1 MPEPGAVLE
10 AVVDRALPYWTIDV
24 AEVSFVSARE
34 NVVYRVDAVG
44 GRSYALRIHRP
55 GYHTLAELESENSW
69 TTALSDAGIATPRPV
84 LTAAGAGY
92 ATVPYGHGGETR
104 HVGLI
109 EWLEGEPLDE
119 VLAAGERDPVPAFR
133 ALGGLMAQMHD
144 QACRWELPEAFDR
157 HALDADGLVGEA
169 PWWGRFWEVP
179 ELTPG
184 EREIVSGARRTIHGL
199 LRGYGQRPGRYSV
212 IHADL
217 LAENVLVHD
226 GGVAAIDFDDTAF
239 GWHVYDLASGLTQHA
254 GHARYAELRAALLA
268 GYQDVR
274 PLGEEDLALLPVFLL
289 VRPLVEI
296 GWFHERLG
304 GPLTQRAGGPV
315 TREGT
320 ILPRIRTAI
329 EQCAAVLPSL
339 TQVV

>member
-1 MPEPGAVLE
+1 MPDPDAVLE
-10 AVVDRALPYWTIDV
+10 AVVGRALPHWEL
-24 AEVSFVSARE
+24 EVSAISFVSARE
-34 NVVYRVDAVG
+34 NVVYRVDTVDG
-44 GRSYALRIHRP
+44 GSYALRIHRP
-55 GYHTLAELESENSW
+55 GYHTLAELEAENSW
-69 TTALSDAGIATPRPV
+69 TTALSDAAIATPRPV
-84 LTAAGAGY
+84 PTTAGAGY
-92 ATVPYGHGGETR
+92 ATVPYGDAGETR

-119 VLAAGERDPVPAFR
+119 VLAAGERDPVPLFA
-133 ALGGLMAQMHD
+133 ALGGLMAQMHA
-144 QACRWELPEAFDR
+144 QATDWRTPEAFDR
-157 HALDADGLVGEA
+157 HALDADGLVGED

-199 LRGYGQRPGRYSV
+199 LRDYGQRPGRYSV
-212 IHADL
+212 IHSDL
-217 LAENVLVHD
+217 LAENVLVQD
-226 GGVAAIDFDDTAF
+226 GGVAAIDFDDTAY
-239 GWHVYDLASGLTQHA
+239 GWHMYDLASGLTQRF
-254 GHARYAELRAALLA
+254 GDPRFEELRAALLA
-268 GYQDVR
+268 GYQAVR
-274 PLGEEDLALLPVFLL
+274 QLGEEDVALLPVFLL

-339 TQVV
+339 RSVV